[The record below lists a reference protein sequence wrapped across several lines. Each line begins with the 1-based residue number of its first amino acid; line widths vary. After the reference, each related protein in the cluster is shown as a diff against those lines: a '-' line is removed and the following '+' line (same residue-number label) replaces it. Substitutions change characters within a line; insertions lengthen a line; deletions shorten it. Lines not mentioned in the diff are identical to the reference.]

1 MGKAKI
7 TVSKK
12 YFGPKG
18 ESLKKIWSLMRLLQ
32 LIKMKGVKH
41 VSTV

>member
-1 MGKAKI
+1 LFATSHFEKMGKAKI

-18 ESLKKIWSLMRLLQ
+18 ESLKKI
-32 LIKMKGVKH
+32 
-41 VSTV
+41 